1 MCRSYH
7 GCGFEVEE
15 IVRQGGDADG
25 GRRDAM
31 GAEMLLL
38 EWSWGG
44 CRLTMVVR
52 RLVVWPGGWL
62 VVGIVITAIV
72 VSLEAP
78 EDVPHGCSSI
88 VSALYP
94 GSCRPAAI
102 AYSCCFTSPLEL
114 YSGKKSKEKG
124 GDLWVPPACYKWEGK
139 ETTLHYTL

>member
-1 MCRSYH
+1 MLTEAIRNH

-78 EDVPHGCSSI
+78 EDVPHGCFLL
-88 VSALYP
+88 AL
-94 GSCRPAAI
+94 
-102 AYSCCFTSPLEL
+102 PLSYQHSTLPREL
-114 YSGKKSKEKG
+114 QACSYGLWLLL
-124 GDLWVPPACYKWEGK
+124 DLP
-139 ETTLHYTL
+139 T